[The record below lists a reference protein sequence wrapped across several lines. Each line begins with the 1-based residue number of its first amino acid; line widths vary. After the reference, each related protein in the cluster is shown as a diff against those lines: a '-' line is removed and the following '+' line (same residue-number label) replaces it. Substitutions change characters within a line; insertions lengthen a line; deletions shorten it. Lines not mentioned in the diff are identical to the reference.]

1 MYVKNKV
8 CANQHE
14 NAKLFII
21 FISTTFI
28 RVNTL
33 KITNQDFFKE
43 EIKLSAEILQLYKE
57 YTN

>member
-1 MYVKNKV
+1 MYVKNTV

-14 NAKLFII
+14 NAKVFII

-28 RVNTL
+28 RANTL
-33 KITNQDFFKE
+33 KITKQGFFKE
-43 EIKLSAEILQLYKE
+43 ELKLSAEILQLYKE

>member
-1 MYVKNKV
+1 MYVKNAV

>member
-1 MYVKNKV
+1 MYVKNTV

-28 RVNTL
+28 RANTL